1 MMYTVN
7 LKVTTNGYVI
17 AEPYTVRAGNAKAA
31 EALATAQA
39 MDRHGQ
45 RNVTEIQV
53 ISVAEVKSRETA

>member
-31 EALATAQA
+31 EALAAARA

-45 RNVTEIQV
+45 RNITEITV
-53 ISVAEVKSRETA
+53 ISASEVRANA